1 MCVCERESET
11 NDIIHNFNMIFLCAG
26 LWLFTIFII
35 HIIRK
40 YVAECYV
47 TSKTTHRDNSS
58 KGDDTNQHLKPK
70 IVYQQQTSV
79 NSLAS
84 LQTVIYNPSNN
95 NDDLHHHQSRFE
107 ETITT
112 QSLRPKSNSM
122 SSSVAEDQPLR
133 IEDIADLLHPQYA
146 IITGG
151 RAIDTG
157 SPLITFPDNNNFQT
171 LEDCDYQRL
180 IQYLIGVFSLQDADL
195 GFQLIIDRRKSSWAS
210 VKAVLFKISV
220 SIYLI
225 LMTDSMN
232 NWLSIRH
239 VSVLLSRLNSMRLCD
254 STFRILSESD
264 IWSEHEVF
272 QGRISF
278 SCDNLCTNWGTSSL
292 FSFITTDGWRWWNV
306 ILFASRVDTAENC
319 EWFIL
324 EWSWEWEKFSIEKGE
339 LQQIHNVNN

>member
-1 MCVCERESET
+1 MCVREKVIT

-58 KGDDTNQHLKPK
+58 KGDDTSQHLKPK

-84 LQTVIYNPSNN
+84 LQTVIYNPTISNN
-95 NDDLHHHQSRFE
+95 NDDLKKPLHHHQSRFE

-225 LMTDSMN
+225 LMTDS
-232 NWLSIRH
+232 
-239 VSVLLSRLNSMRLCD
+239 
-254 STFRILSESD
+254 
-264 IWSEHEVF
+264 
-272 QGRISF
+272 
-278 SCDNLCTNWGTSSL
+278 
-292 FSFITTDGWRWWNV
+292 
-306 ILFASRVDTAENC
+306 
-319 EWFIL
+319 
-324 EWSWEWEKFSIEKGE
+324 
-339 LQQIHNVNN
+339 VN